1 MKTLNKISL
10 AILYKLDSNK
20 KGLVYRAVRRVF
32 DFSYNKAYGFSPY
45 DYSREWRD

>member
-10 AILYKLDSNK
+10 AILYKLDS
-20 KGLVYRAVRRVF
+20 KGLTYKAVRKVF